1 MEPEE
6 RTVAEPDWAAVAKA
20 IRDRMLEL
28 DLLQEELA
36 RRSNIAP
43 ATIRELEYN
52 TVQRRRGKRTLRAM
66 STALEWHADHLDAVK
81 NGQTPPEF
89 PASDETPNSYGG
101 ARDLL
106 RELLERVTAVEDL
119 IRDLHRKEFGG

>member
-1 MEPEE
+1 M
-6 RTVAEPDWAAVAKA
+6 AEPDWAAVAKA

-52 TVQRRRGKRTLRAM
+52 TVQRRRGKRTLRAL

-81 NGQTPPEF
+81 SGQPPPEF
-89 PASDETPNSYGG
+89 QAPDDSSNGAGG
-101 ARDLL
+101 TRDLL
-106 RELLERVTAVEDL
+106 RELLERVAGIEEKV
-119 IRDLHRKEFGG
+119 RDLHRKEFGG